1 MTDRLQNVTPG
12 MILKEDFLDAIGIT
26 PAELASATAISEES
40 LNDMIAGRCDVT
52 AETDL
57 RLCRYFGLT
66 DGYWLRLQVAHDL
79 FAARQRIGP
88 EVARITPRAA

>member
-1 MTDRLQNVTPG
+1 MPDSRDRLQNVTPG

-57 RLCRYFGLT
+57 RLCRYFGMVT
-66 DGYWLRLQVAHDL
+66 GTESDNG
-79 FAARQRIGP
+79 
-88 EVARITPRAA
+88 